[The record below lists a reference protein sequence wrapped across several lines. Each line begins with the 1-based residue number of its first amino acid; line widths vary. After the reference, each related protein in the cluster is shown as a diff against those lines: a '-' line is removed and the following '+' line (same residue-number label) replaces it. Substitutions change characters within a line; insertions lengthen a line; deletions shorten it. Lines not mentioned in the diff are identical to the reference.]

1 MSNNIEIGK
10 VYQVT
15 EIGYE
20 KARYHVLVSENGP
33 NTIRGKYSYL
43 SECVPGKGRVHN
55 EFIDRAVILPG
66 AFHKANYTFKL
77 LKQKKLKCRK

>member
-15 EIGYE
+15 EIGYK

-33 NTIRGKYSYL
+33 ITVYGQYSYL

-55 EFIDRAVILPG
+55 EFTKSFIVPG
-66 AFHKANYTFKL
+66 AFDKEDYTFKL

>member
-15 EIGYE
+15 ENRGT
-20 KARYHVLVSENGP
+20 KARYHVIVSDNEPDTVHGNY
-33 NTIRGKYSYL
+33 TYL
-43 SECVPGKGRVHN
+43 SECDPGKGRVHN
-55 EFIDRAVILPG
+55 CHTEAFVVPG
-66 AFHKANYTFKL
+66 AFHKVNYTFKL